1 MRQSTGVRGY
11 VCRGQ
16 FGRQTAMT
24 PTPTKNSIPL
34 CQAEF
39 ASLTQALDYAAQ
51 GDTGM
56 NFYGGKGDLAT
67 VLPYRRLR
75 REARQLARRLLG
87 LVSERGARVAIVA
100 ETGPE
105 FMRFFFACQYAGLV
119 PVPLPAAIHI
129 GGHKVY
135 IENLRRLL
143 DTCRAEVA
151 AAPDTYLALLKE
163 ACRGRSMRFVGSH
176 GDFDVLPERDGPLS
190 PSGPQEL
197 AYLQYTSGSTRFP
210 RGVMVTQSQ
219 VMNNLHL
226 IVRHGLG
233 VVESDRAVSWLP
245 YYHDMGLVGFVLAP
259 LASQMSVDYLSP
271 RSFAIRPKRW
281 LALIAR
287 NRASLSFSPPFGYE
301 LCMQNLRAK
310 DIDALDL
317 RSWRVAGLGAE
328 PIRPE
333 PLQRFAELL
342 RPTGFD
348 ARAFVAGY
356 GMAECS
362 LAVSF
367 SPLGLGLRL
376 DRVDRVQLAES
387 DQALPADES
396 TASRDNAAKVFVDC
410 GQALPGYEFEIRGTH
425 GEVVPERAI
434 GTLFVRGPSVMR
446 GYFDDPDATR
456 SALAADGWLNT
467 GDRAYRV
474 GRRLVIT
481 GREKDMIIINGRN
494 VWPQDL
500 ESLAETEPEVRTGD
514 ASAFAVSHEA
524 GSEQAVLVIQCR
536 HVARAE
542 ADQLA
547 ERVRAKVLREL
558 GIVGT
563 IDLVPRNILPR
574 TTSGKLSRTR
584 ACRDYLERR
593 AMTAGD
599 KAGQDTAEA
608 EHRYCAV
615 G

>member
-1 MRQSTGVRGY
+1 MK
-11 VCRGQ
+11 
-16 FGRQTAMT
+16 

-39 ASLTQALDYAAQ
+39 VSLTEALDYAAQ
-51 GDTGM
+51 GVTGM

-67 VLPYRRLR
+67 VLPYKRLR
-75 REARQLARRLLG
+75 REARMLARRLQG

-151 AAPDTYLALLKE
+151 AAPDTYLPLLKE
-163 ACRGRSMRFVGSH
+163 ACRGRDMRFVGSH
-176 GDFDVLPERDGPLS
+176 EDFDGLPAKEGPLVPPGS
-190 PSGPQEL
+190 QDL

-259 LASQMSVDYLSP
+259 LASQMSVDYLNP

-301 LCMQNLRAK
+301 LCMQNLRAR
-310 DIDALDL
+310 DIAQLDL

-333 PLQRFAELL
+333 PLQGFAELL
-342 RPTGFD
+342 RPAGFD

-367 SPLGLGLRL
+367 SPLDQGLRL
-376 DRVDRVQLAES
+376 DRVDREQLAES
-387 DQALPADES
+387 DQALPVDGRIS
-396 TASRDNAAKVFVDC
+396 DRGHAAKVFVDC
-410 GQALPGYEFEIRGTH
+410 GRALPGYEFEIRNAL

-434 GTLFVRGPSVMR
+434 GTLFVRGPSVMS
-446 GYFDDPDATR
+446 GYFADPDATR
-456 SALAADGWLNT
+456 SVLAADGWLNT
-467 GDRAYRV
+467 GDRAYRI

-500 ESLAETEPEVRTGD
+500 ESLAEAEPGVRTGD
-514 ASAFAVSHEA
+514 ASAFAVRHET
-524 GSEQAVLVIQCR
+524 GGEQAVLVIQCR
-536 HVARAE
+536 NVAQAE

-547 ERVRAKVLREL
+547 ERVRARVLRAW
-558 GIVGT
+558 GIACR
-563 IDLVPRNILPR
+563 IDLVPRNTLPR

-593 AMTAGD
+593 ALETGDTAGE
-599 KAGQDTAEA
+599 DTTPPA
-608 EHRYCAV
+608 RRRCAL

>member
-1 MRQSTGVRGY
+1 MI
-11 VCRGQ
+11 
-16 FGRQTAMT
+16 
-24 PTPTKNSIPL
+24 PTPTNNSIPL
-34 CQAEF
+34 CRADF
-39 ASLTQALDYAAQ
+39 TTLTEALDYAAQ

-56 NFYGGKGDLAT
+56 NFYDGKGHLTT
-67 VLPYRRLR
+67 VLPYERLR
-75 REARQLARRLLG
+75 REARILARRLLG
-87 LVSERGARVAIVA
+87 LVSARGARVAIVA
-100 ETGPE
+100 ETDPE

-143 DTCRAEVA
+143 DTCQAEVA
-151 AAPDTYLALLKE
+151 AAPDTYLPLLQE
-163 ACRGRSMRFVGSH
+163 ACRGRRMRFVGRY
-176 GDFDVLPERDGPLS
+176 GDFDGLPERDASLA

-226 IVRHGLG
+226 IVRFGLG

-259 LASQMSVDYLSP
+259 LASQMSVDYLNP

-287 NRASLSFSPPFGYE
+287 NKASLSFSPPFGYE

-310 DIDALDL
+310 DIAQLDL
-317 RSWRVAGLGAE
+317 RAWRVAGLGAE

-342 RPTGFD
+342 RPTGFK
-348 ARAFVAGY
+348 ASAFVAGY

-376 DRVDRVQLAES
+376 DRVDRQELTGS
-387 DQALPADES
+387 DQALPVDERNSDRGTS
-396 TASRDNAAKVFVDC
+396 TKVFVDC
-410 GQALPGYEFEIRGTH
+410 GQVLPGYEFEIRGAH

-434 GTLFVRGPSVMR
+434 GTLFVRGPSVMS
-446 GYFDDPDATR
+446 GYFSDPEATR
-456 SALAADGWLNT
+456 SVLAADGWLNT
-467 GDRAYRV
+467 GDRAYRI

-500 ESLAETEPEVRTGD
+500 ESLAEAEPEVRTGD
-514 ASAFAVSHEA
+514 ASAFAVRHEA
-524 GSEQAVLVIQCR
+524 GGEQAVLVIQCR
-536 HVARAE
+536 NVARAE

-547 ERVRAKVLREL
+547 ERVRARVLKEQ
-558 GIVGT
+558 GIACT
-563 IDLVPRNILPR
+563 IDLVPRNTLPR

-593 AMTAGD
+593 AMAAGD
-599 KAGQDTAEA
+599 TTGQDAAEA
-608 EHRYCAV
+608 ERRQCAV

>member
-1 MRQSTGVRGY
+1 MI
-11 VCRGQ
+11 
-16 FGRQTAMT
+16 
-24 PTPTKNSIPL
+24 PTPTQNSIPL
-34 CQAEF
+34 CRAEF
-39 ASLTQALDYAAQ
+39 ESLTQALDYAAQ

-67 VLPYRRLR
+67 VLPYKRLQS
-75 REARQLARRLLG
+75 EARKLARQLLG
-87 LVSERGARVAIVA
+87 LVSARGARVAIVA

-105 FMRFFFACQYAGLV
+105 FMRFFFACQYAGLL

-143 DTCRAEVA
+143 DTCQAQVA
-151 AAPDTYLALLKE
+151 AAPEPYLPLLKE
-163 ACRGRSMRFVGSH
+163 ACRGRSLRFVGSH
-176 GDFDVLPERDGPLS
+176 GDFDGLPANDGPLM
-190 PSGPQEL
+190 PSGSQEL

-233 VVESDRAVSWLP
+233 VIESDRAASWLP

-259 LASQMSVDYLSP
+259 LASQMSVDYLNP

-281 LALIAR
+281 LELISR
-287 NRASLSFSPPFGYE
+287 NQASLSFSPPFGYE
-301 LCMQNLRAK
+301 LCMQNLRDK
-310 DIDALDL
+310 DIAQLDL

-333 PLQRFAELL
+333 PLQRFAKLL
-342 RPTGFD
+342 APTGFE
-348 ARAFVAGY
+348 ACAFVAGY
-356 GMAECS
+356 GMAECA

-367 SPLGLGLRL
+367 SPLGQGLRL
-376 DRVDRVQLAES
+376 DRVDREQLSENE
-387 DQALPADES
+387 QALPIDARIS
-396 TASRDNAAKVFVDC
+396 SSGNATKVFVDC
-410 GQALPGYEFEIRGTH
+410 GHALPGYEFEIRGVQ

-434 GTLFVRGPSVMR
+434 GTLFVRGPSVMS
-446 GYFDDPDATR
+446 GYFCDPDATR
-456 SALAADGWLNT
+456 SVLAADGWLNT
-467 GDRAYRV
+467 GDRAYRI

-514 ASAFAVSHEA
+514 ASAFAVRHAA
-524 GSEQAVLVIQCR
+524 GHEQAVLVIQCR
-536 HVARAE
+536 NVAQAE

-547 ERVRAKVLREL
+547 ERVRASVLKAW
-558 GIVGT
+558 GIACS
-563 IDLVPRNILPR
+563 IDLVPRNTLPR

-584 ACRDYLERR
+584 ACQDYLQRR
-593 AMTAGD
+593 AMEVGD
-599 KAGQDTAEA
+599 TAGQDAA
-608 EHRYCAV
+608 QPEHRYCAV